1 MLLGVNMSH
10 DGEEEEGFGGTG
22 AARGVLSMDES
33 KWQGLVSLSRD
44 VCTVVFV
51 FSNKSG
57 TLMLENEESVGAG
70 TGESFGSFE
79 EGSGT
84 VTGSDDADC
93 GCGDDDPLLDDDG
106 LMVTCS
112 LLAWST
118 TW

>member
-1 MLLGVNMSH
+1 M
-10 DGEEEEGFGGTG
+10 
-22 AARGVLSMDES
+22 
-33 KWQGLVSLSRD
+33 
-44 VCTVVFV
+44 VVFG
-51 FSNKSG
+51 FTNKSG

-84 VTGSDDADC
+84 VTGSDDADD
-93 GCGDDDPLLDDDG
+93 GCGDDGGDLLLDDDG
-106 LMVTCS
+106 LMVMCS